1 MITVVEDRVLA
12 RVALEAVG
20 WNHGGDPTVLADVAL
35 GQAVVALRVLGIAT
49 TPEVTRAVTADIAD
63 IMADPELIARAM
75 AIGTRVDTRAPGG
88 RLAA

>member
-12 RVALEAVG
+12 RVALEAVA

-35 GQAVVALRVLGIAT
+35 GQAVVALRVLGIPA
-49 TPEVTRAVTADIAD
+49 TPEVTRAVTEDIAD
-63 IMADPELIARAM
+63 IMADPDRIARAK
-75 AIGTRVDTRAPGG
+75 AIGARVDMRSPGR